1 MIDGWA
7 RRRIDPMVNRLG
19 AGLAATGVSANT
31 VTVASFLVGLAAALS
46 IAMGWPLAGMA
57 LILASRLGDALDG
70 VVARRN
76 GSSDFGG
83 YLDLTLDFAFYGAV
97 PLAFAW
103 RDASDAPAA
112 AALLFAFYVNGASF
126 LAYAALAEKRGLTT
140 RAQGEKSFY
149 FAAGLA
155 EGTETILVFL
165 AMLLAP
171 SWFSPIA
178 WGFALACLIG
188 AAARV
193 AGAAGTFRDQP
204 PSA

>member
-7 RRRIDPMVNRLG
+7 RRRIDPVVNRLG

-76 GSSDFGG
+76 GSTDFGG

-97 PLAFAW
+97 PLAFAFA
-103 RDASDAPAA
+103 DPAHNGLAA
-112 AALLFAFYVNGASF
+112 AGLIAAFYINGASF
-126 LAYAALAEKRGLTT
+126 LGFAALAAKRGLAGAA
-140 RAQGEKSFY
+140 RGEKSLY
-149 FAAGLA
+149 FTTGLA
-155 EGTETILVFL
+155 EAGETLAVFCAFCLVPDRF
-165 AMLLAP
+165 A
-171 SWFSPIA
+171 PIA
-178 WGFALACLIG
+178 WGFAAACLWT
-188 AAARV
+188 AAWRIR
-193 AGAAGTFRDQP
+193 AAWRTF
-204 PSA
+204 A